1 MFRILNGQ
9 KFGNKFLSLISSF
22 VLTFTLAIN
31 SEFVVAEQLYF
42 VRDAETERLLKDYAS
57 PILRAAGFRDDSIQ
71 PILVN
76 DKSFNAFV
84 LDSKRIFV
92 NLGVIMD
99 AETPNEVIGVL
110 AHETGHIA
118 GNHLVRLRQAASNAQ
133 LLAVIGTVLGVSAI
147 AIGGVSNSTDSAKSA
162 VAIIGGGTN
171 IAKRTILAYKRS
183 EETAADR
190 AAITYLKKT
199 KQSAK
204 GLLKVF
210 QRLRSNS
217 RVSSNFTDPY
227 ILSHPLPSERISQ
240 LETIAKNSIYFNA
253 TDSENLQYRHDLVR
267 AKLFG
272 FTTKP
277 SNITN
282 YYPIKDNSV
291 VANYARAVAK
301 MRNGEIDGAI
311 KTIDALINQQP
322 KNPYFWELKGQA
334 LIKAGRAE
342 QSIASFKQAMSLAPE
357 EGLLQIWYGYALVA
371 SEDNNNLDEAVRNLT
386 QGLGKESNSALGYRQ
401 LAIAKGRLGLQAEAE
416 LATAQEHMTIGSYNR
431 AKQFAYKAREKFE
444 KGSRNWILADDIV
457 TYEPEE
463 IINNRNLNF
472 DIIQM

>member
-1 MFRILNGQ
+1 MFRILNGH
-9 KFGNKFLSLISSF
+9 KLGNKFLSLISSF
-22 VLTFTLAIN
+22 VLTFVLSIN
-31 SEFVVAEQLYF
+31 SEFAVAEQLYF

-57 PILRAAGFRDDSIQ
+57 PILGAAGFRDDSIQ

-84 LDSKRIFV
+84 LDGKRIFV

-118 GNHLVRLRQAASNAQ
+118 GNHLVRLRQVASNAQ
-133 LLAVIGTVLGVSAI
+133 LLAVIGTVLGVTAI
-147 AIGGVSNSTDSAKSA
+147 AIGGLSNPTDTAKSA
-162 VAIIGGGTN
+162 AAIIGGSTN
-171 IAKRTILAYKRS
+171 IAKRSILAYKRS

-190 AAITYLKKT
+190 AAVTYLNKT

-204 GLLKVF
+204 GLLEVF
-210 QRLRSNS
+210 QRLKSNS
-217 RVSSNFTDPY
+217 RVSNNYTDPY

-240 LETIAKNSIYFNA
+240 LETIASSSKYFDA
-253 TDSENLQYRHDLVR
+253 TDSKNLQLRHDLVR
-267 AKLFG
+267 AKLYG

-277 SNITN
+277 SDITN
-282 YYPIKDNSV
+282 YYPVKDNSV
-291 VANYARAVAK
+291 AANYARAVAK
-301 MRNGEIDGAI
+301 MRSGDIDGAI
-311 KTIDALINQQP
+311 KAIDALINRQP

-334 LIKAGRAE
+334 LIEAGRAE
-342 QSIASFKQAMSLAPE
+342 QSITPFKQAMSLVPE

-371 SEDNNNLDEAVRNLT
+371 SEDNNNLNEAVRHLT
-386 QGLGKESNSALGYRQ
+386 QGLGKESNSSLGYRQ
-401 LAIAKGRLGLQAEAE
+401 LAIAKGRLGLMAEAE
-416 LATAQEHMTIGSYNR
+416 LATAQGYMITGNYDG

-457 TYEPEE
+457 TYEPKE
-463 IINNRNLNF
+463 IINNRNLNLR
-472 DIIQM
+472 IIQM